1 MGSVIWLLP
10 AREPAAQ
17 TPWFCKTHTLWG
29 QGWAGGSVSWSDR
42 AVAVGPLGCSHE
54 TGRAD
59 QTGISKHHPVFPFSG
74 RFKCIPEPFWIPVFF
89 LIFCFVYLLIF
100 FLLTNARR
108 IATNILEQSRKSSDI
123 SGFSFSASLNPFKCA
138 LQSLLACHVEKMKE
152 FHLENSKIIHA
163 GSCYI
168 YFHLF
173 CCFFFPCFLNIFME
187 MSE

>member
-1 MGSVIWLLP
+1 VIEQWLLG
-10 AREPAAQ
+10 
-17 TPWFCKTHTLWG
+17 LWDVHMRLG
-29 QGWAGGSVSWSDR
+29 ERIKLAYPNIILFFPL
-42 AVAVGPLGCSHE
+42 VADSNASLNHLEFLFFSFVLFICS
-54 TGRAD
+54 
-59 QTGISKHHPVFPFSG
+59 
-74 RFKCIPEPFWIPVFF
+74 FF
-89 LIFCFVYLLIF
+89 F
-100 FLLTNARR
+100 FLLTNAKR